1 MDGEVAQKKEK
12 AKIPYRPYA
21 CSIKDLLYFRKKLWR
36 LRTSWVIESNRAL
49 QTQLLIL
56 LSQLIR
62 THFISVSLKTPM
74 EAAEAHQYTALSC
87 FTVLIYK
94 FSSISCTYEL
104 WKILLLKTKRKDK
117 MTNPRLRDPSAKIL
131 RLQDVKISKKQDFET
146 HKKRFRYRTQ
156 YFPKPTSFEV
166 PFFSP

>member
-1 MDGEVAQKKEK
+1 
-12 AKIPYRPYA
+12 
-21 CSIKDLLYFRKKLWR
+21 
-36 LRTSWVIESNRAL
+36 
-49 QTQLLIL
+49 
-56 LSQLIR
+56 
-62 THFISVSLKTPM
+62 M

-104 WKILLLKTKRKDK
+104 WKILLVKTKRKDK

-146 HKKRFRYRTQ
+146 HQKRFRYRTQ